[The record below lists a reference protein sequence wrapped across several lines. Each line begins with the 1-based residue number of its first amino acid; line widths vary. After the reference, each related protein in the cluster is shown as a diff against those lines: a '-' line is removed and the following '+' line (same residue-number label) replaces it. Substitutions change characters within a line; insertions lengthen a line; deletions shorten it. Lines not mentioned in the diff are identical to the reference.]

1 MKRYGFN
8 IKGDKVANYISPEA
22 RAAASQ
28 TGGRVRGARVGGAT
42 GGTGRKSSGSKRF
55 RLNLSV
61 K

>member
-28 TGGRVRGARVGGAT
+28 TGGRVRGTRVGGAT
-42 GGTGRKSSGSKRF
+42 GGKGKSGGGKRF